1 MIAVDSSSAIAYLR
15 GEDGADIRRM
25 DEAMAA
31 RQLRLPPPVLSELL
45 SSSTQ
50 SSSLS
55 PFLDR
60 LPLLPLGDGYWERI
74 GHVRAV
80 LHAQR
85 LKARLADAMV
95 AQVCIDLDIP
105 LITRDADF
113 RHFAKWCGL
122 KLAA

>member
-1 MIAVDSSSAIAYLR
+1 
-15 GEDGADIRRM
+15 M

-50 SSSLS
+50 SARLS
-55 PFLDR
+55 PFVDR
-60 LPLLPLGDGYWERI
+60 LALLPLGDGYWERV
-74 GHVRAV
+74 GRARAV
-80 LHAQR
+80 LHSKR

-122 KLAA
+122 RLAVGAP